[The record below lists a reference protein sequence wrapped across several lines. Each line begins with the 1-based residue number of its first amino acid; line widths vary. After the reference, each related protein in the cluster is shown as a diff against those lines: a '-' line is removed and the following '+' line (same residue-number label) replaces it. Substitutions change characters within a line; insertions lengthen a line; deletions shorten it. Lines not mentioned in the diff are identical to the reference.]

1 MEEVSID
8 AWSNEEM
15 KKFIEEEK
23 IACPSCGAHNF
34 TDIRQFNLMFK
45 TFQGVTEDAKKYSIF
60 KTRNS
65 TRNIC

>member
-23 IACPSCGAHNF
+23 IACPSCGA
-34 TDIRQFNLMFK
+34 
-45 TFQGVTEDAKKYSIF
+45 
-60 KTRNS
+60 
-65 TRNIC
+65 